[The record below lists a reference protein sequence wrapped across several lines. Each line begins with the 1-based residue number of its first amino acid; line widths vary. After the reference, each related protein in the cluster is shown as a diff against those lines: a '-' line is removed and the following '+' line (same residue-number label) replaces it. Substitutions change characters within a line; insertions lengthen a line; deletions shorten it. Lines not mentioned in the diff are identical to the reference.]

1 MAKVNDIDYLTDDN
15 GDLIIENGDFKK
27 GDATL
32 QHVRDILLAA
42 PGHYRQFPTIGADI
56 GQMVNGELDVEM
68 KKKIRMN
75 LTADGYKVN
84 DIKLVNG
91 IIQIDA
97 ERV

>member
-1 MAKVNDIDYLTDDN
+1 MVEDIDYITDDN

-56 GQMVNGELDVEM
+56 EEIINGELDVEM

-75 LTADGYKVN
+75 LTSDGYTVG
-84 DIKLVNG
+84 DIKIVNG
-91 IIQIDA
+91 IIRIDA
-97 ERV
+97 ERK